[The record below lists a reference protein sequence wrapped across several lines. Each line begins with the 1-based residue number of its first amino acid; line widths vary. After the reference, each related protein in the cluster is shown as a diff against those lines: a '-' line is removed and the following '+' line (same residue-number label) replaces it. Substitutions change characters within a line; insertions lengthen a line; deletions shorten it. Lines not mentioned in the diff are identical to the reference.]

1 MKVTIATC
9 VIKAA
14 LVRVLLECT
23 IRENTQLTEIYYVIT
38 EYEDVEEL
46 GLWQCSDCGYTSP
59 KTSNVRNHIEVNHIA
74 SQGYTAQNV
83 TSSAGLRI
91 LSIFT
96 SQDTSTRFYNLFT

>member
-14 LVRVLLECT
+14 LVRALLECT

-59 KTSNVRNHIEVNHIA
+59 KTSNLRNHIEVNHIA
-74 SQGYTAQNV
+74 SQGYYCQESNKFCR
-83 TSSAGLRI
+83 SKNSLNIHKSR
-91 LSIFT
+91 
-96 SQDTSTRFYNLFT
+96 YKH